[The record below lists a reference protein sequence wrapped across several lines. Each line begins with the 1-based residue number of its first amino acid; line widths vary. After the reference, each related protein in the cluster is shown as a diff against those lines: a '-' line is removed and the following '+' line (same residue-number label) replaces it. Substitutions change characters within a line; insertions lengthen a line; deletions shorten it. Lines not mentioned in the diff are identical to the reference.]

1 MNVKFAVI
9 PWSPVFMQD
18 KMFDIMDLTINR
30 DHLMEPFREM
40 QLEFERQG
48 DELHTIDYYDV
59 EQIDYFLFFVIDW
72 YIFINIICSGINW
85 YNSTT

>member
-1 MNVKFAVI
+1 MK
-9 PWSPVFMQD
+9 D
-18 KMFDIMDLTINR
+18 KMFDVMDLTINR

-59 EQIDYFLFFVIDW
+59 EQIDYFLFFC
-72 YIFINIICSGINW
+72 NRLGSCSKS
-85 YNSTT
+85 NSYGESGLHDLLQRRTSGSRYD